1 MPLSDEE
8 LIRRF
13 RQGEEPVFE
22 ELVAR
27 WSPVVLQLALR
38 LLGDPEEARDVRQM
52 TLIRAYRALPGFGGR
67 ASFSTWLY
75 AVVLN
80 LCRDQGRRR
89 EREARLVAA
98 RSAELAGEAGA
109 GLNGH
114 AAELVTP
121 ERDCAAR
128 ERAERVAAAVLSLD
142 PHEREVVVLR
152 HYHELP
158 FPEIA
163 AILAAPITTVKS
175 RLAKGLE
182 RLRVR
187 LQHLE

>member
-52 TLIRAYRALPGFGGR
+52 ALLRTYRALGDFDGR

-89 EREARLVAA
+89 EREARLLAA
-98 RSAELAGEAGA
+98 RSSEVAPLAL
-109 GLNGH
+109 LNGH

-121 ERDCAAR
+121 ERESAAR
-128 ERAERVAAAVLSLD
+128 ERAERVAEAVLALD
-142 PHEREVVVLR
+142 PREREVVVLR
-152 HYHELP
+152 HYHEFS

-163 AILAAPITTVKS
+163 EILGAPITTVKS